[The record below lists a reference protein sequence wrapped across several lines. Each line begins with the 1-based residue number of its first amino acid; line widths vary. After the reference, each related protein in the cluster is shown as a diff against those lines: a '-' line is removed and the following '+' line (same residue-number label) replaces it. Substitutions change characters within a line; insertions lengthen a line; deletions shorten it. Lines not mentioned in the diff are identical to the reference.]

1 MLHVG
6 CRVSTI
12 VYRISHVEC
21 WMLLMLTW
29 LQTRGYQQQ
38 TNRGRGRGR
47 GRWRME
53 AIPFSWLCQMEG
65 YSLAIWGRRL
75 QLLIIIVATKPN
87 VKASIKT
94 YAHTHTDA
102 YTPTRIQRQSCDI
115 NSTCVISFNFI
126 QLDWSSHCPMTPLP
140 PPLLHRLSHRSHA
153 VLVLLLQHAT
163 RQRFPQHLLVFPL
176 TFRSLLVRSIRL
188 DVFLMIY
195 TRLNLY
201 SLMDFAARCDT
212 MRCHAMRCIQYYQ
225 LRDAANNSAVPC
237 RCK

>member
-1 MLHVG
+1 MSNVDY
-6 CRVSTI
+6 RVPHI
-12 VYRISHVEC
+12 AHRISSVEC
-21 WMLLMLTW
+21 CWCH
-29 LQTRGYQQQ
+29 RGCSRQWE
-38 TNRGRGRGR
+38 RER
-47 GRWRME
+47 E
-53 AIPFSWLCQMEG
+53 AEAEGIPFGWLCQMEG
-65 YSLAIWGRRL
+65 CSLAIWGRRL

-94 YAHTHTDA
+94 YAYTHTHTYSNTD
-102 YTPTRIQRQSCDI
+102 TQSCDI

-140 PPLLHRLSHRSHA
+140 FPLSPPLSPSPSLSP
-153 VLVLLLQHAT
+153 AT

-176 TFRSLLVRSIRL
+176 TFRSLSVRSIRL

-212 MRCHAMRCIQYYQ
+212 MRSNAMRCDGMHSILSITRRRQ
-225 LRDAANNSAVPC
+225 
-237 RCK
+237 